1 MEIWFSSK
9 LFEPQVYVESEQ
21 KGQKQQ
27 RRVSATSES
36 ESVPK
41 MVRALSSSISGLF
54 FRVLCHTLTFPKKNE
69 HTQSQNMSWG
79 PVGVGALNS
88 AQAPGVGAL
97 NLNLPVRK
105 PGRRTLLAAL
115 NLPLRMPFA

>member
-1 MEIWFSSK
+1 MEIWFSSQ
-9 LFEPQVYVESEQ
+9 LFESQVYVESEQ

-36 ESVPK
+36 VLKIS
-41 MVRALSSSISGLF
+41 RALSSSISGLF
-54 FRVLCHTLTFPKKNE
+54 FRVLCHTLTFSKEKMNTHNPKI
-69 HTQSQNMSWG
+69 W
-79 PVGVGALNS
+79 VGVGALNS

-105 PGRRTLLAAL
+105 PGRSILLAAL
-115 NLPLRMPFA
+115 NLPPRMPFT

>member
-21 KGQKQQ
+21 TGQKQQ

-36 ESVPK
+36 VLK
-41 MVRALSSSISGLF
+41 MARALSSSISGLF

-105 PGRRTLLAAL
+105 PGRRVLLAAL
-115 NLPLRMPFA
+115 GLPMRMPFA